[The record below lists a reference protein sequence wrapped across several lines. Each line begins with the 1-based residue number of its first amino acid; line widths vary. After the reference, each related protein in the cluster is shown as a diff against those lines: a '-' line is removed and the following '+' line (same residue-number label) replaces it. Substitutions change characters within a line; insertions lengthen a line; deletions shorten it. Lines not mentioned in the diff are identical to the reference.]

1 MKLQELDLF
10 QEKSNDPRVLEVFN
24 ALRANPKNTLVE
36 TLFKAAVVVV
46 ENDDLHEKL
55 TGARTHI
62 DALELELAALAGD
75 KPNDVLKAVL
85 DEHDLKSRVNE
96 MEAMIKGSNPALT
109 IGEATNGWAMTM
121 VQLGGAVAQLKDARN
136 ANAELTIQLAAAQ
149 RGILTAHDLPSV
161 MTNND
166 PSFQYSATDP
176 RIKFLV
182 EEFANIPGLTLDMAV
197 DRWAMYSFG
206 LSELRLE
213 LERYK
218 EDSKKKRFAAN
229 VNAGAAMDLHGE
241 KVIRYKTRSAIG
253 KKGVIGK
260 QIKTDEVRDAV
271 FKWCDANR
279 AGPIYHNLFAKD
291 IGELLGN
298 EQVMKEQVIRG
309 RKAAKLASFVSKWDK
324 QKKLNDVEKKLD
336 LLK

>member
-182 EEFANIPGLTLDMAV
+182 EEFANIPGLTLNMAV
-197 DRWAMYSFG
+197 DRWAMYS
-206 LSELRLE
+206 LDLAELRLE
-213 LERYK
+213 LERYQ

-229 VNAGAAMDLHGE
+229 ANAATALDLHGA
-241 KVIRYKTRSAIG
+241 KVVRHRTDSKRGKDGVAG
-253 KKGVIGK
+253 KKK
-260 QIKTDEVRDAV
+260 KTNEVKDAV
-271 FKWCDANR
+271 FKWCDEHRRVTPNR
-279 AGPIYHNLFAKD
+279 NLFASD
-291 IGELLGN
+291 IGELLKN
-298 EQVMKEQVIRG
+298 EPVMNA
-309 RKAAKLASFVSKWDK
+309 RKVDMLTGFVRKWEK
-324 QKKLNDVEKKLD
+324 EKKFQRTP
-336 LLK
+336 

>member
-1 MKLQELDLF
+1 MQSPEVDLI

-149 RGILTAHDLPSV
+149 RGILTAHDLPSA

-182 EEFANIPGLTLDMAV
+182 EEFANIPGLTLNMAV
-197 DRWAMYSFG
+197 DRWAMYS
-206 LSELRLE
+206 LDLAELRLE
-213 LERYK
+213 LERYQK
-218 EDSKKKRFAAN
+218 DSQKKRFAAN
-229 VNAGAAMDLHGE
+229 VNAETALDLNGA
-241 KVIRYKTRSAIG
+241 KVVRHKTDSKRGKDGVAG
-253 KKGVIGK
+253 KKK
-260 QIKTDEVRDAV
+260 KTNEVKDAV
-271 FKWCDANR
+271 FKWCDEHRRVTPNR
-279 AGPIYHNLFAKD
+279 NLFASD
-291 IGELLGN
+291 IGELLKN
-298 EQVMKEQVIRG
+298 EPVMHA
-309 RKAAKLASFVSKWDK
+309 RKVDTLTGFVRQWEM
-324 QKKLNDVEKKLD
+324 EKKFQRTP
-336 LLK
+336 